1 MKMKKIAA
9 AVLGSSLGLSAVPSF
24 AAKTAILKVYMDA
37 PVPQACDITL
47 NGQRTASAQLG
58 RVDFSQPDTIMS
70 RDVRV
75 QIRCNENRV
84 AKLRLSDDRL
94 GTIDP
99 GSIPSEEELAQLDV
113 NIEAPQQYFM
123 FSQRGAR
130 QFGGFY
136 EMTSSNWTYRVEDPA
151 SKEIGEPAAA
161 IMVDSANN
169 QLNALDK
176 LARDTGYAFISD
188 TENADPNQSVSAKI
202 FEGVL
207 TVQSKA
213 RRVLQRARGQLNGQV
228 KLEASYL

>member
-9 AVLGSSLGLSAVPSF
+9 AVLGSSLRLSAVPSF

-99 GSIPSEEELAQLDV
+99 GSIPWEENWHSWMSISKRRNSTLCSHSGERV
-113 NIEAPQQYFM
+113 
-123 FSQRGAR
+123 
-130 QFGGFY
+130 
-136 EMTSSNWTYRVEDPA
+136 SSA
-151 SKEIGEPAAA
+151 
-161 IMVDSANN
+161 DST
-169 QLNALDK
+169 K
-176 LARDTGYAFISD
+176 
-188 TENADPNQSVSAKI
+188 
-202 FEGVL
+202 
-207 TVQSKA
+207 
-213 RRVLQRARGQLNGQV
+213 
-228 KLEASYL
+228 

>member
-70 RDVRV
+70 RDDRV

-94 GTIDP
+94 GNDNSR
-99 GSIPSEEELAQLDV
+99 SISSGEEPARVEVHVQ
-113 NIEAPQQYFM
+113 APLHFFR

-136 EMTSSNWTYRVEDPA
+136 EM
-151 SKEIGEPAAA
+151 
-161 IMVDSANN
+161 
-169 QLNALDK
+169 
-176 LARDTGYAFISD
+176 
-188 TENADPNQSVSAKI
+188 
-202 FEGVL
+202 
-207 TVQSKA
+207 
-213 RRVLQRARGQLNGQV
+213 
-228 KLEASYL
+228 